1 VSFNPGIEPPHTPRS
16 IPDLDEFEQVS
27 FPQAIGA
34 CCARRTCGGRML
46 HRRFFLHYRLVRES
60 LTAIAAIT
68 GAAFLSYLILQA
80 RF

>member
-1 VSFNPGIEPPHTPRS
+1 
-16 IPDLDEFEQVS
+16 
-27 FPQAIGA
+27 
-34 CCARRTCGGRML
+34 ML

-68 GAAFLSYLILQA
+68 GAAFLSYLILRA